1 MGKQSRLVLAGTSIA
16 SALLL
21 LAGGA
26 TAAQASTVRHNTVH
40 HNAAH
45 RAVTAH
51 RAVHYSVLRHSAVD
65 HNIVGH
71 STVGHSTVGH
81 STVHHSVVGHST
93 IHQSAVHHIAEHRS
107 AGHRDAG
114 HHSTGRHQR
123 TRRWYRR
130 AGQSQCQMWARAHT
144 FEYLKAAH
152 RAPGGAATLTAKRAT
167 VVCGGAEDWHF
178 AYETIPVSSFVESNA
193 HIQVLA
199 TTGAGIGFKVIRTT
213 RLVRYL
219 PHDEWTRTFQ
229 LTGPPDAI
237 TALEEIYHP

>member
-26 TAAQASTVRHNTVH
+26 TAAHASTARHNTVH
-40 HNAAH
+40 PG
-45 RAVTAH
+45 T
-51 RAVHYSVLRHSAVD
+51 VHP
-65 HNIVGH
+65 G
-71 STVGHSTVGH
+71 TVHPG
-81 STVHHSVVGHST
+81 TVHHS
-93 IHQSAVHHIAEHRS
+93 AARHR
-107 AGHRDAG
+107 AR
-114 HHSTGRHQR
+114 RHQR
-123 TRRWYRR
+123 TRRWYRH
-130 AGQSQCQMWARAHT
+130 AGQSQCETWARAHN

-152 RAPGGAATLTAKRAT
+152 HAPGGAATLIAKHAT
-167 VVCGGAEDWHF
+167 VVCGGAGDWHF
-178 AYETIPVSSFVESNA
+178 VYGTIPGPSFVENNA
-193 HIQVLA
+193 RIQVLA

-213 RLVRYL
+213 RLVKYL